1 MDVVVFDPAEFLA
14 MYPQFQNVYTPE
26 QLGTFFNVACMI
38 CDNTENSLVKDLTER
53 KTLLYL
59 LVCHIATLQE
69 RGTAIVGTITSA
81 SKGGV
86 SVSLQPYTNNP
97 NWYTQ
102 TQCGSTYWLLT
113 QKYRTGMRY
122 VDWIPC

>member
-1 MDVVVFDPAEFLA
+1 MDVVVFDPNEFYA

-26 QLGTFFNVACMI
+26 QLGVFFNVACMM
-38 CDNTENSLVKDLTER
+38 CDNTENSLVKNLTER

-69 RGTAIVGTITSA
+69 RGTGMVGMITSA
-81 SKGGV
+81 SEGGV
-86 SVSLQPYTNNP
+86 SVSLQAYTNNP